1 MLVTAV
7 RPAVKKPWKYS
18 AQQFGS
24 KFFHI
29 FIAHIF
35 IDNKK
40 NKFESPKF
48 EKFELLKQAIKG
60 EVCSS
65 THHLIIFLMM
75 IHNHTFSLCHPM
87 L

>member
-40 NKFESPKF
+40 NKFE
-48 EKFELLKQAIKG
+48 KFELLKQAIKR

-75 IHNHTFSLCHPM
+75 IHNHTFSLCHPI